1 MTTIIELLEED
12 HQQVKSLLDD
22 IKSTGDDAVRSRR
35 DKFKQIQEALEIHTR
50 FEEEKFYPRARA
62 LTGMDEE
69 VDDDLEEHDEAK
81 RMLDEISETDPGDA
95 EWMEMIEEL
104 DEALRHHISDEEEQ
118 LFPATRQAMETE
130 EAETLGKEYARMKKR
145 ASAQAAE

>member
-104 DEALRHHISDEEEQ
+104 DEALRHHISDEEE
-118 LFPATRQAMETE
+118 
-130 EAETLGKEYARMKKR
+130 
-145 ASAQAAE
+145 